1 MLSEAFTPSCESLTG
16 ENQPY
21 GMAWNILED
30 GDIIAHSGGWLGIAA
45 HYVVNRKTRR
55 SALLVMNVVPMEER
69 DGDEDRFD
77 QLREMLVAATR

>member
-45 HYVVNRKTRR
+45 HYVVN
-55 SALLVMNVVPMEER
+55 VVPMEDP
-69 DGDEDRFD
+69 DGDEGQFDR
-77 QLREMLVAATR
+77 LREMLVAATR